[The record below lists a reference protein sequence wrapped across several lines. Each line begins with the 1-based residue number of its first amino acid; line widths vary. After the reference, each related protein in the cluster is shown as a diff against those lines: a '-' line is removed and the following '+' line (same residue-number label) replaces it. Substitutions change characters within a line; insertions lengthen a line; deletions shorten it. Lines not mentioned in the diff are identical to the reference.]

1 MSDIRITF
9 LLPVFPYDTLYQSLP
24 TIMRTK
30 KIIFTSLLLLAV
42 LNCRAAKI
50 DTKLISDSL
59 YTCLSKAATP
69 TDSLRI
75 MENLFDVLPRNESTK
90 LGLKI
95 FDVANHAGD
104 SSAALDIL
112 RQLAN
117 RYMRSDSMLMELYN
131 KTFYFHDG
139 PTPTED
145 SPYPAK
151 TDELKETRTFLRF
164 ARNIHRANHAS
175 EAKRMELLPELV
187 HTYTLNPPTDLYDQI
202 ALLHSICTLLSRT
215 SSDALLSRY
224 IDKLG
229 TLIQQLPPSAISLYN
244 AYYVHAALIYSTTDQ
259 FEKSYQADL
268 KTLDAI
274 KRLEKQYLERGR
286 IYRNYD
292 TSRYIIYKRILSNY
306 QKLSAPEVD
315 KYYRLAMQ
323 LVDNNPDVSLSFK
336 SFPGPQIYYN
346 MAHKNYPEALA
357 LIKNCI
363 NSPDVADSSYRLMS
377 LLKNEIEC
385 AEAVGDKETLLEASR
400 LYNKKLE
407 AYLSERLDEK
417 YRELQV
423 IYDTYEIR
431 NDYNKL
437 QIEKQN
443 SEAQSMKTIALTG
456 IIAIIILLVSTIIL
470 LRLYRKNRKLV
481 RTLDKSNRALRAEST
496 HLEKSKNDLLKAR
509 DEAQKANYLKTDFIK
524 NMSYEVNAP
533 LKAIN
538 EYCKLITDCSD
549 ASNKKYLERFSSLVE
564 LNSELLS
571 TIINDVLHISEIDS
585 ESVPVHNRPVELR
598 PLCTMVLDGVR
609 HRLKPGVDLMF
620 DASSPEI
627 SLFTDPQRVHQILL
641 NLLTNA
647 AKFTSKGSITL
658 GYSVDNEN
666 DSVIFSVTDTGI
678 GIKADKKD
686 LIFERFVKLDKET
699 QGAGLGLTIS
709 RLLARILGGDV
720 MLDTTYTKGARFLL
734 ILPKK

>member
-1 MSDIRITF
+1 MN
-9 LLPVFPYDTLYQSLP
+9 
-24 TIMRTK
+24 TK
-30 KIIFTSLLLLAV
+30 KIILACLLLLAV
-42 LNCRAAKI
+42 LSCGA
-50 DTKLISDSL
+50 TKRDMKQISDSL
-59 YTCLSKAATP
+59 YIRLSKVVTP

-75 MENLFDVLPRNESTK
+75 MENLFDILPREEGTN

-145 SPYPAK
+145 SPYPA
-151 TDELKETRTFLRF
+151 TSDELKETRTFLRF

-175 EAKRMELLPELV
+175 ETKRMELLPELV

-202 ALLHSICTLLSRT
+202 ALLHSICTMLSRT

-224 IDKLG
+224 VDKLG

-244 AYYVHAALIYSTTDQ
+244 AYYVHAALIYSNTDQ

-274 KRLEKQYLERGR
+274 KRLEKQYRERGR

-292 TSRYIIYKRILSNY
+292 PSRYIIYKRILSNY
-306 QKLSAPEVD
+306 PKLSAPEVE
-315 KYYRLAMQ
+315 KYHRLAMQ
-323 LVDNNPDVSLSFK
+323 IVARNEDAARAYKN
-336 SFPGPQIYYN
+336 FPGPQIYYD
-346 MAHKNYPEALA
+346 MAHKNYTEALA
-357 LIKNCI
+357 LIKSCI
-363 NSPDVADSSYRLMS
+363 DSPDVADSSYRLMS
-377 LLKNEIEC
+377 LLKDEIEC

-400 LYNKKLE
+400 RYNKKLE
-407 AYLSERLDEK
+407 SYLSERLDEK

-431 NDYNKL
+431 NDYSKL

-443 SEAQSMKTIALTG
+443 TEAESMKM
-456 IIAIIILLVSTIIL
+456 IAITGAIAIVILLVFIVIL
-470 LRLYRKNRKLV
+470 FRLYRKNRHLV
-481 RTLDKSNRALRAEST
+481 RTLDRSNKALRAEST

-509 DEAQKANYLKTDFIK
+509 DEAQKANYMKTDFIK
-524 NMSYEVNAP
+524 NMSYEVKAP

-609 HRLKPGVDLMF
+609 HRIKPGVELRF

-658 GYSVDNEN
+658 GYSVDEEK

-686 LIFERFVKLDKET
+686 IIFDRFVKLDKET

-720 MLDTTYTKGARFLL
+720 VLDTTYTKGARFLL